1 MRLMSALVL
10 ALVGFASFGTAD
22 EKKES
27 KSPMGVFKKN
37 AGDLE
42 LTFTFKKDHK
52 VDLLVSAGDA
62 SGDFQFKYTMEKNVV
77 KCELENF
84 VKKGD
89 FPVTREKGYKFSFK
103 IETKKGAIV
112 VSDIEGDEINDNAKQ
127 SLEGEYEA
135 PKDK

>member
-1 MRLMSALVL
+1 MRLMSALLL
-10 ALVGFASFGTAD
+10 ALIGFASFGSAD
-22 EKKES
+22 EKKEA
-27 KSPMGVFKKN
+27 KGPVGVFKRT
-37 AGDLE
+37 AGDLD

-62 SGDFQFKYTMEKNVV
+62 SGDFQFKYTMEKNVF

-89 FPVTREKGYKFSFK
+89 FPVNREKGYKFSFK
-103 IETKKGAIV
+103 LETKKGAIV
-112 VSDIEGDEINDNAKQ
+112 VSDIEGDEIDDNAKKA
-127 SLEGEYEA
+127 LEGEYEA